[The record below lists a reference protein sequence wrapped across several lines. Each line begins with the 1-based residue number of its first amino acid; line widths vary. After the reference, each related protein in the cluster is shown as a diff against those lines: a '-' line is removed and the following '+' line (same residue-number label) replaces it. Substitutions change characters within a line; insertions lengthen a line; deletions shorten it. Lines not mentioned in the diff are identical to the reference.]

1 VKWKLR
7 VPRMPRVS
15 WRVLAWAGVVM
26 VVMVAWTTAPLALR
40 RVRFFRVRQVEIV
53 GIRYLAAEQVLGAL
67 RLAPRAS
74 VFDDTRVLVDRLRG
88 LDGVADASV
97 IRRPPAS
104 LKVIVREVEPVALL
118 EDARGALAVVDA
130 DGRRLPFDPAQQG
143 VGAKGGPL
151 DLPIVRSGAAGEA
164 GDSGVVGLLA
174 RVQAVDPALFQAID
188 AARPNSLRGDVVLE
202 LGAHRVLL
210 SRDAGP
216 EVIQAV
222 VLVARDL
229 AAKARPY
236 AELDARYAGQVVVR
250 RRRTVT
256 GGGRSA

>member
-1 VKWKLR
+1 
-7 VPRMPRVS
+7 MPRASRKILV
-15 WRVLAWAGVVM
+15 WAGAVM
-26 VVMVAWTTAPLALR
+26 AVIVLWTAAPLALR
-40 RVRFFRVRQVEIV
+40 RVAFFRVRQVELV
-53 GIRYLAAEQVLGAL
+53 GIRYLDADRVLAALQLS
-67 RLAPRAS
+67 PRAS
-74 VFDDTRVLVDRLRG
+74 VFDDAEVLAERLRA
-88 LDGVADASV
+88 LEGVADASV

-164 GDSGVVGLLA
+164 GDSGVAGLLA

-250 RRRTVT
+250 RRSTVT